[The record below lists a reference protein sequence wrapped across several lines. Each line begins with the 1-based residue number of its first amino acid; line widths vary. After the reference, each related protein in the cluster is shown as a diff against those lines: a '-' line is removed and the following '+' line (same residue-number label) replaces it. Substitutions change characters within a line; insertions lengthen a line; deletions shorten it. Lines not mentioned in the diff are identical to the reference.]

1 MTVKFTSHVE
11 LEEVEGYENAVFEI
25 ASPKGVQINSK
36 DEEFKSY
43 MLDQVQLPDGWASER
58 NDYKLA
64 VYPEASSRYYY
75 IQPEKPKDFSDLSI
89 WRTGEPENLLQAES
103 FPGYADYI
111 HPKIEG
117 QNTHFSFHLNGVA
130 YKIRGMNYEY
140 AHDYPAIKFDLYDNG
155 SFEFVESFVN
165 RRIDAAITEGSRLII
180 GRDCTAEYQWQGAI
194 NYSRIKNGGRFDAL
208 GVLNVGSWQVIN
220 DAGGVVNFDPVS
232 FTLTGHGWHTVSSG
246 FENSG
251 NMNFPNGLV
260 INSTCTYLNQWGPWI
275 FRQKSGVMRFG
286 GPLVKNNTD
295 GHPYCFDLS
304 GGTLA
309 VDADLAMEF
318 FDYVGMSNE
327 NTTASIDVAEG
338 KTLTWTNA
346 AFVAGTCLYKKGAG
360 TLRLGAD
367 VPELVVSNGILR
379 VEGVA
384 TVEKLS
390 LSSGAT
396 FVFAAEGAVNLGDV
410 EMEEGSMFSIDES
423 LMRRRYVRVLAKS
436 SDAETLEAVCAR
448 MVVPESYAVQV
459 AGDELR
465 IVNKLGLKVIVR

>member
-1 MTVKFTSHVE
+1 
-11 LEEVEGYENAVFEI
+11 
-25 ASPKGVQINSK
+25 
-36 DEEFKSY
+36 
-43 MLDQVQLPDGWASER
+43 
-58 NDYKLA
+58 
-64 VYPEASSRYYY
+64 
-75 IQPEKPKDFSDLSI
+75 
-89 WRTGEPENLLQAES
+89 
-103 FPGYADYI
+103 
-111 HPKIEG
+111 
-117 QNTHFSFHLNGVA
+117 
-130 YKIRGMNYEY
+130 
-140 AHDYPAIKFDLYDNG
+140 
-155 SFEFVESFVN
+155 
-165 RRIDAAITEGSRLII
+165 
-180 GRDCTAEYQWQGAI
+180 
-194 NYSRIKNGGRFDAL
+194 
-208 GVLNVGSWQVIN
+208 VGSWRITNEADGTVE
-220 DAGGVVNFDPVS
+220 FSPKS
-232 FTLTGHGWHTVSSG
+232 FVLTTEGWHLVSSW

-251 NMNFPNGLV
+251 NMNFPNGLTIDSV
-260 INSTCTYLNQWGPWI
+260 CTASNQWGPWI

-286 GPLVKNNTD
+286 GPLVKNNTN

-346 AFVAGTCLYKKGAG
+346 AFAAGTRLYKKGAG

-367 VPELVVSNGILR
+367 VPEMVVSNGILR
-379 VEGVA
+379 VEGAA

-396 FVFAAEGAVNLGDV
+396 FVFAAEGAVNLGTI
-410 EMEEGSMFSIDES
+410 EMEEGSTFSIDES